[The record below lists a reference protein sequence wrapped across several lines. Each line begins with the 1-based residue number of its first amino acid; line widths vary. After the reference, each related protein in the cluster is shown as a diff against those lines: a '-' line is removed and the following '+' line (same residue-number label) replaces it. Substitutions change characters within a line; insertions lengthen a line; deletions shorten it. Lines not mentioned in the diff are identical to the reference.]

1 MIFIM
6 EIGKIIVWMGME
18 YMSLFLGKFIKEGSR
33 RGVSVDMEVVSM
45 KMEESI
51 KVCGKRILK
60 LVWVKLNFL
69 MESFF

>member
-6 EIGKIIVWMGME
+6 EIEKIIVWMGME

-33 RGVSVDMEVVSM
+33 RNVNVDMEVVSM

-51 KVCGKRILK
+51 KVCGKGILK